1 MSDSPSPEPGPAHD
15 PEHDPAHD
23 PAHDPEHG
31 RAAEQSANSPGDGAA
46 QRGRLFRREAIEYQ
60 AGAQHEAHVLQITPV
75 WTQRAYWLLVV
86 VCSVALFY
94 VVVGRINE
102 YASGTAIIQAEGRV
116 DVTARLAGTV
126 ESVAVRPGQRVD
138 AGQVLARLY
147 FGNEAA
153 ELHRIDDEF
162 EMQLV
167 KVLRDPGD
175 ASARG
180 ALTSLRAQRDLA
192 LARVEERTIRATRA
206 GVVSDV
212 RIRRGQ
218 QLQPGDLVLSL
229 IGETGGFRVVAV
241 LPGQYRPLLQPGMP
255 LRLELRGYPYA
266 YQTVPIETVG
276 DEVVGPAE
284 VRRYLGPVT
293 GDTFDPQGPMVLVE
307 AHLPDRTF
315 TSQGRSLAY
324 HEGMQAQAEVPVRA
338 ESILVTLIPGLES
351 ILRQP

>member
-1 MSDSPSPEPGPAHD
+1 MSDSPSQESDRSAGDPPA
-15 PEHDPAHD
+15 ESI
-23 PAHDPEHG
+23 
-31 RAAEQSANSPGDGAA
+31 EQ
-46 QRGRLFRREAIEYQ
+46 RTRMFRREAIEYQ

-75 WTQRAYWLLVV
+75 WSQRAYWLLVA
-86 VCSVALFY
+86 VCGVALAY
-94 VVVGRINE
+94 VAVGRINE

-116 DVTARLAGTV
+116 DVTARQAGTV
-126 ESVAVRPGQRVD
+126 EAVAVRPGQRVA

-153 ELHRIDDEF
+153 ELRRIDDEF

-167 KVLRDPGD
+167 KVLRDPAD
-175 ASARG
+175 TAARG

-192 LARVEERTIRATRA
+192 LARIEERTIRATRA

-212 RIRRGQ
+212 RVRRGQ

-229 IGETGGFRVVAV
+229 IGETDGFRVVAV
-241 LPGQYRPLLQPGMP
+241 LPGQYRPMLQPGMP

-293 GDTFDPQGPMVLVE
+293 GDTFEPRGPMVLVE
-307 AHLPDRTF
+307 AHLPERSF
-315 TSQGRSLAY
+315 TVQGRRLSY
-324 HEGMQAQAEVPVRA
+324 HEGMQAQAEVAVRA
-338 ESILVTLIPGLES
+338 EGILITLIPGLKS
-351 ILRQP
+351 ILKRF